1 MKRKVYQSLFFLFI
15 IAFVFQQK
23 LSEIIPVF
31 NYLDE
36 TCALL
41 LFILGLFNQ
50 IYCKK
55 CMAKSDVI
63 SLICLTCSIFLGMIA
78 SFIYG
83 YQNAYYTLLGGFMHV
98 KFFFLMFG
106 IKWLAEDFARFDAI
120 IVLKNTCFA
129 SLLFILFADVINRIV
144 YGFSFMAMLDTC
156 SKMIFLIAG
165 IYITS
170 ERLES
175 KLILTVG
182 GCVLLYLTG
191 RAKAYAGI
199 LMIIALY
206 VWMVNLNKKIKLF
219 DMLLLGIGAIAL
231 AWNKIYFYYVWGAA
245 HNYARAVLTMTGIK
259 IANDYFP
266 LGTGFGT
273 YASYV
278 AAEQY
283 SPVYY
288 IYGISEHYEMGV
300 NTQMFLLDTYWP
312 SVMGEMGWGGVIFL
326 IAILF
331 IIFMKVQVLYKNN
344 RNIYYACMLSFLYM
358 IITTFEET
366 GFMQPLLMCNA
377 IIIGICIGYSDT
389 YEVKEMLELK
399 DETGGI
405 T

>member
-15 IAFVFQQK
+15 IAFVLQQK
-23 LSEIIPVF
+23 LSQIISMF

-41 LFILGLFNQ
+41 LFILGLLNQ

-55 CMAKSDVI
+55 CMTRGDVI
-63 SLICLTCSIFLGMIA
+63 SLICLACSIILGMIS

-83 YQNAYYTLLGGFMHV
+83 YQDVYYTLLGGFMHM

-106 IKWLAEDFARFDAI
+106 IKWLADEFARFDAI
-120 IVLKNTCFA
+120 IVLKSACFA
-129 SLLFILFADVINRIV
+129 SLLFIIFADVINRIV
-144 YGFSFMAMLDTC
+144 YGYPFMAMLDTC
-156 SKMIFLIAG
+156 SKMFFLIAG
-165 IYITS
+165 IFITS
-170 ERLES
+170 ERLGR
-175 KLILTVG
+175 KLVLTVG

-199 LMIIALY
+199 FLIIALY
-206 VWMVNLNKKIKLF
+206 VWVVKLNKKVKTF
-219 DMLLLGIGAIAL
+219 DLLVLGIGTITL
-231 AWNKIYFYYVWGAA
+231 AWDKIYFYYIWGAT
-245 HNYARAVLTMTGIK
+245 HYYSRAILTMTGIK

-300 NTQMFLLDTYWP
+300 NTQMFLMDTYWP
-312 SVMGEMGWGGVIFL
+312 SVMGEMGWIGMIFL
-326 IAILF
+326 IVLLF
-331 IIFMKVQVLYKNN
+331 IIFTKVQLLYKKN
-344 RNIYYACMLSFLYM
+344 RNIYYACLLPFLYM

-389 YEVKEMLELK
+389 YEVKKMPELK
-399 DETGGI
+399 EKLEE
-405 T
+405 